1 MFFSVSCFDCVDLN
15 GLHVLYGTLVSPQ
28 SKRSDWLSS
37 FPLCKGSP
45 IMLQCFWYSLLL
57 WNQPEIFL
65 EHFDTILSSRCL
77 VYNTTYT
84 TMECSSYCGQT
95 IGLYR
100 KIWQKKMWQ
109 LPKLPYNKNHWLFC
123 LQYDFNASRLCFNM
137 LCFVCLEVFS
147 CFLLEFYPRPS
158 FYTVL
163 THSPSVVSIE
173 FNHI

>member
-100 KIWQKKMWQ
+100 KIWQIKKMWQ
-109 LPKLPYNKNHWLFC
+109 LTKLPYNNKKKH
-123 LQYDFNASRLCFNM
+123 RLCFVYSITLM
-137 LCFVCLEVFS
+137 PLDFALICFALCVQDFILFSVFTES
-147 CFLLEFYPRPS
+147 LNIP
-158 FYTVL
+158 
-163 THSPSVVSIE
+163 
-173 FNHI
+173 HINLIT